1 MKYPFISAEE
11 AAAIIH
17 NGNTIGIGG
26 FSSVG
31 TPKAV
36 PEALARYAEK
46 LHAEGKE
53 FKVGLITGGATGC
66 QVDSAL
72 ALAHAVSFRTPFQ
85 SNKDMRNAIN
95 SGEVQYTMY
104 IFRR

>member
-46 LHAEGKE
+46 LMR
-53 FKVGLITGGATGC
+53 KVKNLKS
-66 QVDSAL
+66 DL
-72 ALAHAVSFRTPFQ
+72 LLEEPPAVR
-85 SNKDMRNAIN
+85 
-95 SGEVQYTMY
+95 
-104 IFRR
+104 